1 MATAETFIN
10 TALRLIGVKG
20 AETPITTTEQTDAL
34 ERLND
39 LGAQLEAE
47 GYELG
52 FTELA
57 TIGDT
62 VTIPTYSNGF
72 YKSQLAARL
81 APEYDIAPPAFLV
94 EDIEAARRSV
104 IRELNRKS
112 IGQTGTYQDII
123 YSAFE
128 LSGVKAGSEPINS
141 TELQNTLPVLND
153 LMTSLE
159 GDGFRLGY
167 QVNTGSDLTL
177 PHGLPDW
184 CYQWIKAE
192 LSLKVS
198 TSFGL
203 PPNQLAAA
211 IAKQGKGQAYN
222 RTTEPPSVDLSVN
235 LPYGS
240 GRNKRVF
247 IGDQTQ
253 DDILTGS
260 GDSLLTDEGLQVER
274 KFYE

>member
-20 AETPITTTEQTDAL
+20 AETPVTAQEQADAL

-52 FTELA
+52 FTTLA

-62 VTIPTYSNGF
+62 VTIPAYANGF
-72 YKSQLAARL
+72 YKGQLAARL
-81 APEYDIAPPAFLV
+81 APEYDITPPAFLV
-94 EDIEAARRSV
+94 EDIESSRRSV

-123 YSAFE
+123 NSAFE
-128 LSGVKAGSEPINS
+128 LSGVKSGSEPINS
-141 TELQNTLPVLND
+141 VELINTLPVLND
-153 LMTSLE
+153 MMTSLE

-167 QVNTGSDLTL
+167 QVNTGTDLNK

-203 PPNQLAAA
+203 PPNQLAMS

-222 RTTEPPSVDLSVN
+222 RTTEPPSVELSVN

-240 GRNKRVF
+240 SRNRNVF
-247 IGDQTQ
+247 IGDQTA
-253 DDILTGS
+253 DDLLTGG
-260 GDSLLTDEGLQVER
+260 GDSLLTDEGLILEQ